1 MSPHF
6 GSLVTAVESQVKHLG
21 LIFDSENVYKVF
33 TIWSPY
39 CHYFLFALFYLSLF
53 LILCFA
59 VCALKHVGSSVLYHC
74 CIQ

>member
-6 GSLVTAVESQVKHLG
+6 GPLVTAVESQVKHLG
-21 LIFDSENVYKVF
+21 LIYSMVTVLSLLF
-33 TIWSPY
+33 P
-39 CHYFLFALFYLSLF
+39 FLLFYLSLF

-59 VCALKHVGSSVLYHC
+59 VCAVKHVGSSVLYHC

>member
-21 LIFDSENVYKVF
+21 LIFNSENLYKVF
-33 TIWSPY
+33 TIWSIQY
-39 CHYFLFALFYLSLF
+39 NMV
-53 LILCFA
+53 A
-59 VCALKHVGSSVLYHC
+59 VCAVKHVGSSVLYHC